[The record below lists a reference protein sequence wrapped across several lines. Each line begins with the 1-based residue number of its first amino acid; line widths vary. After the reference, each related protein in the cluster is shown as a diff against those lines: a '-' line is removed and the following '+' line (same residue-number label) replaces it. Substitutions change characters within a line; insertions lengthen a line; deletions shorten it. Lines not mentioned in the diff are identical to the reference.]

1 METKIILEDLQKL
14 EKCSWDFER
23 KEIILKAINKLREQ
37 NYSDFQIRTDFR
49 RLLLKEQTN
58 VQMIR
63 NNERYLELLDQ
74 ILNS

>member
-1 METKIILEDLQKL
+1 METKLILEALQNL
-14 EKCSWDFER
+14 EKCNWDFER
-23 KEIILKAINKLREQ
+23 KEIILKAINELREQ
-37 NYSDFQIRTDFR
+37 NYSDFQIKSEFR
-49 RLLLKEQTN
+49 RHLLKEQTN